1 MLNCRFKRH
10 ILYPGIRN
18 PPSYVAYRNGGL
30 GVSKVGHKRFHS
42 VRTGLILLLTGT
54 LATLAL
60 GFAVSPAIAE
70 QAVGILGV
78 RLGQNG
84 PVTRFV
90 METSAS
96 VDGADVFTLS
106 GPDRVIIDVP
116 STGWAGRSAP
126 AGTGLGLVTGY
137 RVGSPDRGKVR
148 IVLNLSTPVTIKKS
162 FVVPPDGN
170 VPNRFVVD
178 IERASTDAGT
188 APTAVVAIQSPTKA
202 GTPPMTTKVGIVP
215 PPPKRPDVRRVIVV
229 DAGHGGPDPGTIGA
243 DGTYEKVVTLAMAR
257 ELKSVMEAS
266 GRYRVVLTRNDDTFI
281 RLRDRVAK
289 ARAAGAELFISLHAD
304 SIHDRSHRGA
314 SVYTLSEVSSDKEA
328 EALAAKENKADVIA
342 GVDLSNE
349 NPEVTNILIDLA
361 QRETMNYSARF
372 AINLVDELDSA
383 AKININPHRFAGFAV
398 LKAPDVPSV
407 LIEMG
412 YLSNPQDEK
421 TLKDPRKRRRLAEA
435 ILRAADRFFEEKRS

>member
-1 MLNCRFKRH
+1 MWHLGKMGWEMSESAH
-10 ILYPGIRN
+10 
-18 PPSYVAYRNGGL
+18 VAPCP
-30 GVSKVGHKRFHS
+30 
-42 VRTGLILLLTGT
+42 VRTGLILLLAVI
-54 LATLAL
+54 LAILSAGL
-60 GFAVSPAIAE
+60 HPSKAVAD

-106 GPDRVIIDVP
+106 APDRVIVDVP
-116 STGWAGRSAP
+116 STGWAGRAP
-126 AGTGLGLVTGY
+126 PTGGGLGLVTGY
-137 RVGSPDRGKVR
+137 RVGAPERGKVR
-148 IVLNLSTPVTIKKS
+148 ITLNLSGPVEIKKS
-162 FVVPPDGN
+162 FSVPPDGN
-170 VPNRFVVD
+170 APNRFVVD
-178 IERASTDAGT
+178 IERAAADAGVPP
-188 APTAVVAIQSPTKA
+188 AKVVAIQTPTKA
-202 GTPPMTTKVGIVP
+202 DASETATKVGIVP
-215 PPPKRPDVRRVIVV
+215 PPPKRPDVRRVIAV
-229 DAGHGGPDPGTIGA
+229 DAGHGGADPGTTGA
-243 DGTYEKVVTLAMAR
+243 GGTYEKTVTLAMAL
-257 ELKSVMEAS
+257 ELKGVLESS

-304 SIHDRSHRGA
+304 SIGDHGHRGA
-314 SVYTLSEVSSDKEA
+314 SVYTLSAVSSDKEA
-328 EALAAKENKADVIA
+328 EALAAKENKSDLIA
-342 GVDLSNE
+342 GIDLSNE

-372 AINLVDELDSA
+372 AVNLVDELDRA

-421 TLKDPRKRRRLAEA
+421 ALKDPRQRRSLADA
-435 ILRAADRFFEEKRS
+435 ILRAADRFFSEKRS

>member
-1 MLNCRFKRH
+1 MWHLDTADREMSEIARVRRH
-10 ILYPGIRN
+10 P
-18 PPSYVAYRNGGL
+18 
-30 GVSKVGHKRFHS
+30 
-42 VRTGLILLLTGT
+42 VRTGPLLLLAAILAILLVGR
-54 LATLAL
+54 AAC
-60 GFAVSPAIAE
+60 AADQE
-70 QAVGILGV
+70 VGILGV

-90 METSAS
+90 METSAT
-96 VDGADVFTLS
+96 VDGTHVFTLS

-116 STGWAGRSAP
+116 STGWAGRAAP
-126 AGTGLGLVTGY
+126 SGTGMGIVTGY
-137 RVGSPDRGKVR
+137 RVGSPEQGKVR
-148 IVLNLSTPVTIKKS
+148 VTLNLSAPVDIKKS
-162 FVVPPDGN
+162 FSVPPDGN
-170 VPNRFVVD
+170 APNRFVVD
-178 IERASTDAGT
+178 IERAVTGAATPSP
-188 APTAVVAIQSPTKA
+188 PTVVAIQTPTGRA
-202 GTPPMTTKVGIVP
+202 GAATKVGIVP
-215 PPPKRPDVRRVIVV
+215 PPPKRPDVRRVVVV

-243 DGTYEKVVTLAMAR
+243 GGTYEKVVTLAMAR
-257 ELKSVMEAS
+257 ELKNVMESS
-266 GRYRVVLTRNDDTFI
+266 GRYRVVLTRDDDTFI
-281 RLRDRVAK
+281 RLRDRVGK

-304 SIHDRSHRGA
+304 SIGDRNHRGA

-328 EALAAKENKADVIA
+328 EALAAKENKSDVIA

-372 AINLVDELDSA
+372 AINLVEELDRA

-421 TLKDPRKRRRLAEA
+421 ALKDPRQRRGLADA
-435 ILRAADRFFEEKRS
+435 ILRAADRFFVEKRS